1 MKIKLPYDR
10 KKPKIKQFW
19 FCRTSI
25 RFFRSKVGYT
35 LPLIQQNLKMKR
47 VAIPI
52 VNEQLSENFG
62 ECNHYEIYE
71 IDKKITDKKTAFL
84 PVGLALA
91 DLPGWL
97 KKEGVTD
104 VITYRV
110 NREIINLFASKKV
123 NLFIGIPIKSPEKL
137 IDDYLKG
144 KLESDKYIIAEL
156 TKV

>member
-1 MKIKLPYDR
+1 
-10 KKPKIKQFW
+10 
-19 FCRTSI
+19 
-25 RFFRSKVGYT
+25 
-35 LPLIQQNLKMKR
+35 MKR

-52 VNEQLSENFG
+52 LNEQLGENFG

-71 IDKKITDKKTAFL
+71 IDKKITGKKTALL
-84 PVGLALA
+84 PVGLVLTE
-91 DLPGWL
+91 LPEWL

-123 NLFIGIPIKSPEKL
+123 NLFVGIPIKSPDKL

-144 KLESDKYIIAEL
+144 KLESDKFIIAEL